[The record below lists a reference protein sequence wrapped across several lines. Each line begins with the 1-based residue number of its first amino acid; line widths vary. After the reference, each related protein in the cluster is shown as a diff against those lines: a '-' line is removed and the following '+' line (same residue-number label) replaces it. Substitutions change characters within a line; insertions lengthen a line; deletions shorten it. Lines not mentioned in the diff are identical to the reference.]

1 MNSQQCLTAHHRN
14 CDIGGESRN
23 RSGAMVMLETL
34 VTVIWRSN
42 RSISMVGIRIKR
54 GKSAV
59 IGMMVHGLFVGD
71 CGRVKL

>member
-1 MNSQQCLTAHHRN
+1 
-14 CDIGGESRN
+14 
-23 RSGAMVMLETL
+23 MLDTL
-34 VTVIWRSN
+34 VTVIWRWN
-42 RSISMVGIRIKR
+42 RSISMVGIRFRR